1 MYKFLRKDV
10 TNWDGN
16 YFMFQRRF
24 PLYEKELTNGN
35 LRRKMFLLSSLHT
48 SANIRIWYEVPLFC
62 FIEDQDISSLTL
74 KKLRNNRLILLT
86 QNGNKHFILIF
97 F

>member
-1 MYKFLRKDV
+1 MSKFLRKDV

-48 SANIRIWYEVPLFC
+48 SANIRIW
-62 FIEDQDISSLTL
+62 
-74 KKLRNNRLILLT
+74 
-86 QNGNKHFILIF
+86 
-97 F
+97 